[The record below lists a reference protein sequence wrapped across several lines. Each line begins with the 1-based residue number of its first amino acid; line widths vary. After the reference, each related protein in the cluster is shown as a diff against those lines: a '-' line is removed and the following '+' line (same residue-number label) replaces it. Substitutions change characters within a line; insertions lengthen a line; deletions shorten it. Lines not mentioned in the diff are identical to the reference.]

1 MFQCLPHN
9 YSLHENPGPWEMRK
23 RGLLLCLRESLR
35 LKDTVEGA
43 AGHRQSHH
51 IPWLFYCKKKIALNF
66 SFAIKDTATKFSSES
81 RPYSSDGP
89 CDGLI
94 TTQA

>member
-51 IPWLFYCKKKIALNF
+51 IP
-66 SFAIKDTATKFSSES
+66 
-81 RPYSSDGP
+81 
-89 CDGLI
+89 
-94 TTQA
+94 